1 MINRDRSEERI
12 GFQESSPYKPT
23 YDLQTDFVMV
33 YGIDRTMPER
43 IKAWKEKG
51 YVVHLMTGVAW
62 GEYQDYLY
70 GKIDG
75 RNHWDEAQ
83 KNKHDSYIQHGK
95 DVPYMVPTISYTN
108 FLTERIRAAVDAGV
122 EAIHLEEPEFWAD
135 GGYSEAFKREWQI
148 YYKEPWQ
155 SPHESVDA
163 EYRASHLKAYLYKR
177 ALDRL
182 CSELKEYALVKYNRF
197 LRFYV
202 PTHSLINYT
211 QWRIISPESML
222 IDLPAIDGYIAQIW
236 TGTSRTP
243 NVYEGVRKERTFE
256 TAFLEY
262 GMMQELVSGTDRR
275 MWFLHDPIEDNP
287 RHTWSDYRRNYYKT
301 VVASLLHPE
310 ISHFEIS
317 PWPKRIF
324 EGKYPKE
331 DGTGVETIPEDYA
344 TNLLSVMHTLG
355 NMDQQDIHIH
365 GNAEKIGVLVAD
377 SMMYQRRNFSNEENE
392 SNARYDGTDPDS
404 VGNEEDIELLNFS
417 HFYGLALPLL
427 KRGLWVRPVQLDN
440 VRRFSNYLKDYR
452 LLILSYEFL
461 KPEYPDLHNA
471 LAQWVKEGGVL
482 IYVGDDR
489 DPYHKVR
496 EWWNTGKHQYKFPR
510 EHLFECLGL
519 VNELDQGMH
528 WTNKRNSKV
537 GMIVVDGKTS
547 RFMGKIEMAP
557 DAEYEEPPAFLQKSL
572 KVEPL
577 TTTYLFEGDGIE
589 LEVKFMTPLLLND
602 LDLLS
607 RPASYITFNVR
618 SIDGNVHDVKIY
630 FDVSGD
636 LCVNTADQPIV
647 WDRKLING
655 QISAMYMGTEEQ
667 PILRRVGDDT
677 RIDWG
682 YCYLASPQVSSIKTV
697 IHSYDV
703 RKQFVETRQL
713 LEKDDEQQP
722 RPVQSN
728 PAVMAVQVDIG
739 EVDETQ
745 VSHFLVL
752 AYDDIHSIEYFGKPL
767 SAYWRRNGMTFEEMI
782 TLAITQY
789 EEIQRKCEEFN
800 RELIKWDFL
809 NESPSRVPFT
819 DWYDTITGKQ
829 INFQNRS
836 VVGGLFIKFLTPV
849 GMES

>member
-1 MINRDRSEERI
+1 MIIRDRSEERI

-155 SPHESVDA
+155 PPHESVDA

-355 NMDQQDIHIH
+355 NMDQQDIHVH

-427 KRGLWVRPVQLDN
+427 KRGLWIRPVQLDN

-519 VNELDQGMH
+519 VNELDQGIYRIDKGVLGYLRLSPKEL
-528 WTNKRNSKV
+528 TTSNKSADWLRDIVKNSLETYDQQITLEEKNYFMLQRGPYRIAAVVDESMSSDPLIIRGNFVDLFDPTLKV
-537 GMIVVDGKTS
+537 LGHIQLKPDENALLYDLNYDSNKEDVKVIAASSRIEELNQSENGFEMIVRGPEKIKAAARIYCPKKPMEAKLVIGKVTIPI
-547 RFMGKIEMAP
+547 K
-557 DAEYEEPPAFLQKSL
+557 YEWHEPS
-572 KVEPL
+572 
-577 TTTYLFEGDGIE
+577 
-589 LEVKFMTPLLLND
+589 
-602 LDLLS
+602 
-607 RPASYITFNVR
+607 
-618 SIDGNVHDVKIY
+618 
-630 FDVSGD
+630 
-636 LCVNTADQPIV
+636 
-647 WDRKLING
+647 
-655 QISAMYMGTEEQ
+655 
-667 PILRRVGDDT
+667 
-677 RIDWG
+677 
-682 YCYLASPQVSSIKTV
+682 KTV
-697 IHSYDV
+697 
-703 RKQFVETRQL
+703 
-713 LEKDDEQQP
+713 
-722 RPVQSN
+722 
-728 PAVMAVQVDIG
+728 
-739 EVDETQ
+739 
-745 VSHFLVL
+745 
-752 AYDDIHSIEYFGKPL
+752 
-767 SAYWRRNGMTFEEMI
+767 
-782 TLAITQY
+782 
-789 EEIQRKCEEFN
+789 
-800 RELIKWDFL
+800 FL
-809 NESPSRVPFT
+809 NYKHSSTEQTKVV
-819 DWYDTITGKQ
+819 
-829 INFQNRS
+829 INW
-836 VVGGLFIKFLTPV
+836 K
-849 GMES
+849 

>member
-1 MINRDRSEERI
+1 MNRDRSEERI
-12 GFQESSPYKPT
+12 GFQESAPYKPS

-33 YGIDRTMPER
+33 YGIDKTMPER

-75 RNHWDEAQ
+75 QNHWDEAQ
-83 KNKHDSYIQHGK
+83 TNKHESHILHGK
-95 DVPYMVPTISYTN
+95 DIPYMVPTISYTN
-108 FLTERIRAAVDAGV
+108 FLTERIRIAVDAGV

-155 SPHESVDA
+155 PPHESVDA

-317 PWPKRIF
+317 PWPRRIF

-331 DGTGVETIPEDYA
+331 DGTGVETIPENYA

-355 NMDQQDIHIH
+355 NMDQQDIQIY
-365 GNAEKIGVLVAD
+365 GYAEKIGVLVAD
-377 SMMYQRRNFSNEENE
+377 SMMYQRRNFSNDEIE

-404 VGNEEDIELLNFS
+404 VKNEEDIDLLNFS

-482 IYVGDDR
+482 IYVGDDS

-496 EWWNTGKHQYKFPR
+496 EWWNTGKHQYQYPR
-510 EHLFECLGL
+510 EHLFECFGL
-519 VNELDQGMH
+519 ANELEQGIYHIDKGVLGYLRLCPKELTTSNKSADLLREIINHSLETYDQQITLEEKNYFMLQRGPY
-528 WTNKRNSKV
+528 R
-537 GMIVVDGKTS
+537 IAAVVDESMSSDPLVIKGSFVDLFDPT
-547 RFMGKIEMAP
+547 
-557 DAEYEEPPAFLQKSL
+557 L
-572 KVEPL
+572 KVLDHIQLKPDENALLYDLNYDSKKEDVKVIAASSRIEKIDQHENGFEITVRGPEKIKAAARLFCPKEP
-577 TTTYLFEGDGIE
+577 IE
-589 LEVKFMTPLLLND
+589 AKLV
-602 LDLLS
+602 
-607 RPASYITFNVR
+607 I
-618 SIDGNVHDVKIY
+618 GNVSK
-630 FDVSGD
+630 
-636 LCVNTADQPIV
+636 
-647 WDRKLING
+647 
-655 QISAMYMGTEEQ
+655 QIKCEWHEPS
-667 PILRRVGDDT
+667 
-677 RIDWG
+677 
-682 YCYLASPQVSSIKTV
+682 KTV
-697 IHSYDV
+697 FLNYIHSS
-703 RKQFVETRQL
+703 T
-713 LEKDDEQQP
+713 EQTK
-722 RPVQSN
+722 V
-728 PAVMAVQVDIG
+728 V
-739 EVDETQ
+739 
-745 VSHFLVL
+745 
-752 AYDDIHSIEYFGKPL
+752 
-767 SAYWRRNGMTFEEMI
+767 
-782 TLAITQY
+782 
-789 EEIQRKCEEFN
+789 
-800 RELIKWDFL
+800 
-809 NESPSRVPFT
+809 
-819 DWYDTITGKQ
+819 
-829 INFQNRS
+829 INWQ
-836 VVGGLFIKFLTPV
+836 
-849 GMES
+849 